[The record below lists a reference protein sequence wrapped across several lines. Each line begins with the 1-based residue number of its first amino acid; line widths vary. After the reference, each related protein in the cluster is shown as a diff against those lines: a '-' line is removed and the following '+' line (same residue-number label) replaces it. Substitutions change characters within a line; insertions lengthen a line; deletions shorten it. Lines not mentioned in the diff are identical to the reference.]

1 MFLDNG
7 VIVVEKEASGR
18 ETKVE
23 SNPGQSAK
31 GLPVVILQNKYSASA
46 AEVLAASLS
55 ENGRATIVGEKSYGK
70 GTVNTSK
77 QLPNG
82 GVLFVSIAYWLT
94 PKGSL
99 IDNVGVRPD
108 IEVALTDA
116 DIDARRD
123 PQILKAV
130 DVMRGMVN

>member
-1 MFLDNG
+1 M
-7 VIVVEKEASGR
+7 
-18 ETKVE
+18 
-23 SNPGQSAK
+23 
-31 GLPVVILQNKYSASA
+31 VILQNKYSASA
-46 AEVLAASLS
+46 SEVLAAALS
-55 ENGRATIVGEKSYGK
+55 DNGRATIIGEKSYGK

-108 IEVALTDA
+108 IEVLLTDA

-123 PQILKAV
+123 TQILRAV
-130 DVMRGMVN
+130 DVMRGMIK